1 MITLKELIK
10 DIPISDIP
18 IAHQHN
24 LEELLVKINK
34 VRIAYGKSMTVTS
47 GYRSMY
53 DHKRIY
59 NAKGIFDEK
68 KIPMKSKHLE
78 GLAIDIADPSGD
90 LYNWCKNNENF
101 LREVGIWLETRQGK
115 WQHFQIRQ
123 FGSYKEGKTIWF
135 NP

>member
-10 DIPISDIP
+10 DIAISDIP

-24 LEELLVKINK
+24 LEELLIKINK
-34 VRIAYGKSMTVTS
+34 VRIVYGKVMTVTS

-78 GLAIDIADPSGD
+78 GLAVDISDPKQELQKWCLANTALLESVGLWMED
-90 LYNWCKNNENF
+90 FSATKNWC
-101 LREVGIWLETRQGK
+101 
-115 WQHFQIRQ
+115 HFQIRAPRSGNR
-123 FGSYKEGKTIWF
+123 FFK
-135 NP
+135 P